1 MSDVLIPLLA
11 QIDQALDQGDMELA
25 ETLLRL
31 VDDQSPGSPDAA
43 ARLGLVRM
51 RQGQLSQAETAFRTA
66 LKTAPEAASLWF
78 HIGLCHIDGTSAQ
91 SVQSAFSGLAAA
103 IVLDPA
109 FFPAYHALGSKALT
123 LIPPPNVRF
132 VLLRAHRLV
141 PENDDIIDALDLA
154 VLTESRTIERISD
167 GAAQAQALARSI
179 GPAKRT
185 DHLKIAFIDPMNWD
199 YDVGTPDVKPLGGS
213 QSAMCYLARALAR
226 RGHSVSTITG
236 TKNPTSVFRVDCRRH
251 ADGLPGGPN
260 APDIVIVLNGPDI
273 GPAARDMMPKGRP
286 LILWTQHAHDQ
297 SAMRFL
303 EHGRIQKAYDALV
316 CVSDWHAHAVRLRY
330 GLKGTP
336 IYVQRNGIGP
346 RFEALAD
353 HADEFFATK
362 SGVRTLVYS
371 STPFRGLDILL
382 DAFPHIR
389 HAHADVELAV
399 YSSLQVYNSAGADP
413 YQSLYDRA
421 RAMQG
426 VRYFGSVG
434 QAQLAHA
441 LANAHILSY
450 PNTFPETS
458 CITVME
464 AMAAGLDVITSHL
477 AALPETGLGLAKL
490 VPFPPGPPD
499 REKFISNFA
508 AAIIKS
514 LDEQKSDMLSWTGAR
529 INSARHV
536 AAAANWDR
544 RAQEWEMLAGKLVS
558 H

>member
-1 MSDVLIPLLA
+1 MNDALIPLLA
-11 QIDQALDQGDMELA
+11 QIDQALNQGDLELA

-31 VDDQSPGSPDAA
+31 VEDQDPGTPDGA

-51 RQGQLSQAETAFRTA
+51 RQGQMALAEIAFLTA

-78 HIGLCHIDGTSAQ
+78 HIGLCRMDGDGGVSVTSAFG
-91 SVQSAFSGLAAA
+91 ALAAA
-103 IVLDPA
+103 IALDPA

-123 LIPPPNVRF
+123 LTPPPNVRH

-154 VLTESRTIERISD
+154 VLTESRAVERISD
-167 GAAQAQALARSI
+167 AAAQAQALARNV
-179 GPAKRT
+179 GPVKRS
-185 DHLKIAFIDPMNWD
+185 DHLKITFIDPMNWD
-199 YDVGTPDVKPLGGS
+199 YDVGSPDVKPLGGS

-251 ADGLPGGPN
+251 ADGLPSGPD

-273 GPAARDMMPKGRP
+273 GPAVRDMMPKGRP
-286 LILWTQHAHDQ
+286 LVLWTQHAHDQ

-303 EHGRIQKAYDALV
+303 EQARIQNAYDALV

-330 GLKGTP
+330 GLNDTP
-336 IYVQRNGIGP
+336 IFVQRNGIGP

-353 HADEFFATK
+353 HADEFRATK

-382 DAFPHIR
+382 DAFPQIR
-389 HAHADVELAV
+389 AAHGDVELAV
-399 YSSLQVYNSAGADP
+399 YSSLQVYNSAGSDP
-413 YQSLYDRA
+413 YQLLYDRA
-421 RAMQG
+421 RAMPG
-426 VRYFGSVG
+426 VHYFGSVG

-441 LANAHILSY
+441 LANAHVLSY

-464 AMAAGLDVITSHL
+464 AMAAGLDAVTSHL
-477 AALPETGLGLAKL
+477 AALPETGLGLARL

-499 REKFISNFA
+499 REKFVSTFA
-508 AAIIKS
+508 ATVIKS
-514 LDEQKSDMLSWTGAR
+514 LDEQKSNEHAWISER
-529 INSARHV
+529 INSARRV

-544 RAQEWEMLAGKLVS
+544 RAQEWEMLIAKLVW